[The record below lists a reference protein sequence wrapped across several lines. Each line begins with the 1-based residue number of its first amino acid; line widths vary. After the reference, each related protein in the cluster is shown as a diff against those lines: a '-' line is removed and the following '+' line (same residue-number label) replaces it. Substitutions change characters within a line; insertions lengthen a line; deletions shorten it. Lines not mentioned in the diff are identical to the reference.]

1 MNLLRFFTCGNVD
14 DGKSTLIGRLL
25 LDSGSISTDI
35 IETLTRQ
42 SKVTGA
48 QVGIDLALITDG
60 LRAEREQ
67 GITIDVAYKFFS
79 TAKRRFI
86 VADTPGHV
94 QYTRN
99 MVTGASNTDLAIILI
114 DVRHGITEQTQR
126 HSVIAALL
134 GLSEVVVCV
143 NKMDMVGYD
152 RATFEA
158 ICADY
163 SAFADS
169 IGIGGR
175 TFIPVSALMGD
186 NVVTPSANMPWY
198 TGPTLLHHLETYA
211 PPQPAT
217 ALPARFDVQW
227 VIRPQTD
234 AFHDYRGLAGTLLS
248 GRLSKGDCVTLY
260 PSGIQTVIA
269 RIESNGHDTET
280 LEAGMPGV
288 LHTDMDVD
296 APRGTLIVPSDS
308 PIRSERQFGAVLCWM
323 SEQPYRPG
331 ERFLLRQNAFAT
343 RASIVSVD
351 ARLDIRDL
359 SEQPFEGS
367 LGLNDIVRIT
377 VRTADPFTYDPYR
390 LHRSM
395 GAFILVSEATNNTVA
410 AGMAED

>member
-1 MNLLRFFTCGNVD
+1 
-14 DGKSTLIGRLL
+14 
-25 LDSGSISTDI
+25 
-35 IETLTRQ
+35 
-42 SKVTGA
+42 
-48 QVGIDLALITDG
+48 
-60 LRAEREQ
+60 
-67 GITIDVAYKFFS
+67 
-79 TAKRRFI
+79 
-86 VADTPGHV
+86 
-94 QYTRN
+94 
-99 MVTGASNTDLAIILI
+99 
-114 DVRHGITEQTQR
+114 
-126 HSVIAALL
+126 
-134 GLSEVVVCV
+134 
-143 NKMDMVGYD
+143 
-152 RATFEA
+152 
-158 ICADY
+158 
-163 SAFADS
+163 
-169 IGIGGR
+169 
-175 TFIPVSALMGD
+175 
-186 NVVTPSANMPWY
+186 
-198 TGPTLLHHLETYA
+198 
-211 PPQPAT
+211 
-217 ALPARFDVQW
+217 VQW

-248 GRLSKGDCVTLY
+248 GRLSKGNPVTLY

-308 PIRSERQFGAVLCWM
+308 PIRSERQFGAALCWM

-343 RASIVSVD
+343 QASIASVD

-359 SEQPFEGS
+359 SEQQFEGS